1 MARLKYK
8 KCTYFILSDFFKA
21 GTFFEKIEHMDSK
34 LFELSNAFYSNLN
47 SWKFLEIYFILL
59 IYLRVHKTLPL
70 TPTSR
75 KGQKRKTCWL
85 SRQVGAKVGWL
96 FFYFSLLN
104 NIFVC
109 FLDFVWLCTCY
120 IHYINLVSIDI
131 NRKTHAL
138 HP

>member
-1 MARLKYK
+1 
-8 KCTYFILSDFFKA
+8 
-21 GTFFEKIEHMDSK
+21 MDSK
-34 LFELSNAFYSNLN
+34 LFELSNAFCSNLN
-47 SWKFLEIYFILL
+47 SWKFLEIFAPKHTLYVKIKYIHFKLLKIKKYFILL